1 VARPRSGAGGVLD
14 ADAREPMIEA
24 CGEVAWRLRAGGLC
38 GYRRPIAGCPAG
50 RPAGCLH
57 PFGCAPAWPAGG
69 HGAVRVQQRAGP
81 ITFPCPPQTWM
92 DEDGIPE
99 VLKTERMGHEMP
111 GMHGVYGHVS
121 PAMRADLKAALQERW
136 ESSLR
141 ERARLS
147 PRSIVPALD
156 ALLAAYRQAPG
167 MIRSQLAPKIGYR
180 GNSRRQLRSRLGS

>member
-1 VARPRSGAGGVLD
+1 MASWLPVLRGVT
-14 ADAREPMIEA
+14 PH
-24 CGEVAWRLRAGGLC
+24 GLRHGLQ
-38 GYRRPIAGCPAG
+38 
-50 RPAGCLH
+50 
-57 PFGCAPAWPAGG
+57 
-69 HGAVRVQQRAGP
+69 V
-81 ITFPCPPQTWM
+81 WM

-136 ESSLR
+136 EDSLR

-156 ALLAAYRQAPG
+156 GLLSAYRPVRTRSAK
-167 MIRSQLAPKIGYR
+167 IRSHSAPRIGHR
-180 GNSRRQLRSRLGS
+180 GSGRQRLDQA